1 MFATTLVL
9 AYPEPPMSNDDDDKN
24 SGQTGAVLRG
34 GLMAL
39 GAIAALWLVVF
50 PLLGF
55 GLVILKNAIFFGV
68 LAGAGY
74 LGYRMIAGGS
84 RKAISGG
91 RSRRA
96 LPAGRGRSSGGG
108 DDFERKMRELE
119 AIEKRLDAEIG
130 KR

>member
-1 MFATTLVL
+1 MG
-9 AYPEPPMSNDDDDKN
+9 NDDDDDKN
-24 SGQTGAVLRG
+24 SGQTGAVIRG

-50 PLLGF
+50 PVLGF
-55 GLVILKNAIFFGV
+55 GLAILSKAVFFGV

-74 LGYRMIAGGS
+74 LGYRMIAGGG
-84 RKAISGG
+84 RQKAMTGG
-91 RSRRA
+91 RHRRA
-96 LPAGRGRSSGGG
+96 LPAGRGRGRSSGSS
-108 DDFERKMRELE
+108 DDFDRKMRELE

>member
-1 MFATTLVL
+1 
-9 AYPEPPMSNDDDDKN
+9 MSHDHDDDKT
-24 SGQTGAVLRG
+24 SGQAGAVLRG

-39 GAIAALWLVVF
+39 GAVAALWLVVF
-50 PLLGF
+50 PVLGF
-55 GLVILKNAIFFGV
+55 GLAILSKALFYGV

-74 LGYRMIAGGS
+74 LGYRMIAGGPRQKS
-84 RKAISGG
+84 VTGG
-91 RSRRA
+91 RQRRA
-96 LPAGRGRSSGGG
+96 LPAGRGRGSGGG

>member
-1 MFATTLVL
+1 MA
-9 AYPEPPMSNDDDDKN
+9 NDDDDDRS
-24 SGQTGAVLRG
+24 SGQTGAVIRG

-50 PLLGF
+50 PVLGF
-55 GLVILKNAIFFGV
+55 GLALLSKAVFFGV

-74 LGYRMIAGGS
+74 LGYRMIAGGG
-84 RKAISGG
+84 RQKAMTGG

-96 LPAGRGRSSGGG
+96 LPAGRGRNSGSG
-108 DDFERKMRELE
+108 DDFDRKMRELE

>member
-1 MFATTLVL
+1 VL
-9 AYPEPPMSNDDDDKN
+9 AYPETPMANDDDDDRS
-24 SGQTGAVLRG
+24 SGQTGAVIRG

-50 PLLGF
+50 PVLGF
-55 GLVILKNAIFFGV
+55 GLALLSKALFFGV

-74 LGYRMIAGGS
+74 LGYRMIAGGG
-84 RKAISGG
+84 RQKAIGG

-96 LPAGRGRSSGGG
+96 LPAGRGRKSGG
-108 DDFERKMRELE
+108 DDFDRKMRELE

>member
-1 MFATTLVL
+1 MA
-9 AYPEPPMSNDDDDKN
+9 NDDDDDKN
-24 SGQTGAVLRG
+24 SGQTGAVIRG
-34 GLMAL
+34 TLMAL

-50 PLLGF
+50 PVMSIGFALLSRA
-55 GLVILKNAIFFGV
+55 LFFGV

-74 LGYRMIAGGS
+74 LGYRMVTGGG
-84 RKAISGG
+84 RQKAIGG

-96 LPAGRGRSSGGG
+96 LPAGRGRNSGSG
-108 DDFERKMRELE
+108 DDFDRKMRELE

>member
-1 MFATTLVL
+1 VL
-9 AYPEPPMSNDDDDKN
+9 AYPDIPMSNDDDDKN
-24 SGQTGAVLRG
+24 SGQTGAVIRG

-50 PLLGF
+50 PVLGF
-55 GLVILKNAIFFGV
+55 GLAILSKALFFGV

-74 LGYRMIAGGS
+74 LGYRMIAGGGRQKAMGSS
-84 RKAISGG
+84 RQ
-91 RSRRA
+91 RRA
-96 LPAGRGRSSGGG
+96 LTAGRGRNSGSG
-108 DDFERKMRELE
+108 DDFDRKMRELE